1 MVGFGF
7 ERVWDRIGFGLYG
20 GVPMIEPARQ
30 QQLQRI
36 ERLLL
41 LDDPHFAD
49 GLRTGSP
56 CSPREYRRRRQLIA
70 TTVAIAALSGLI
82 VAVLWGAAFIIP
94 VVVLTAP
101 TLLVV
106 SVVATPKR

>member
-1 MVGFGF
+1 
-7 ERVWDRIGFGLYG
+7 
-20 GVPMIEPARQ
+20 MIEPARQ

-49 GLRTGSP
+49 GLRSGSP
-56 CSPREYRRRRQLIA
+56 CSPREYRRRRRLIA
-70 TTVAIAALSGLI
+70 VTVVAAALFGLI
-82 VAVLWGAAFIIP
+82 VALLWGAAFIIP

-101 TLLVV
+101 TILVV
-106 SVVATPKR
+106 SVVTAPKR